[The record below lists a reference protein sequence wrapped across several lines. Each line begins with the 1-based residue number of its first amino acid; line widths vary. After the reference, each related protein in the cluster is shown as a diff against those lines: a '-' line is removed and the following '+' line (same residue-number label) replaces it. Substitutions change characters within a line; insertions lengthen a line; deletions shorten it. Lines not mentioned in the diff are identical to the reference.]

1 MNQKKVG
8 EFIKKLRKEN
18 HLTQAEFAEKYG
30 ITYQAVSNWEH
41 GKNLPDIA
49 LLKQIADDF
58 NVSID
63 ELLGSEK
70 KPLKKDNNYLII
82 SVIIAVALIILFIIY
97 LNKHNDF
104 EFKTLSANCSN
115 FKISGSISYN
125 KDKTSIYINNI
136 NYCDTSNEKE
146 YVKIECILYEKYNN
160 IEKQIST
167 SDEDRHHGEPE
178 LRMQQRIQFSEHI
191 LPLYDSG
198 DDAAGGHNDAAEK
211 PYQADLRAGIVSVK
225 CTEQN
230 HKRSRSDDRPTLDDY
245 ARGQD
250 GESEQRGDEVGVKHE
265 RVDRAR
271 EDCQANGRDSESTPN
286 PAHSLV
292 EIGFRSVTPLL

>member
-1 MNQKKVG
+1 MNQQKVG

-70 KPLKKDNNYLII
+70 KPLKKNNKYLII
-82 SVIIAVALIILFIIY
+82 GVIIAVALIILFIIY

-167 SDEDRHHGEPE
+167 SNYQSDTTIKLEEYLKNVEFTIDNYDRICKMYTSDNLY
-178 LRMQQRIQFSEHI
+178 LRINATDINNKTET
-191 LPLYDSG
+191 
-198 DDAAGGHNDAAEK
+198 
-211 PYQADLRAGIVSVK
+211 YQI
-225 CTEQN
+225 
-230 HKRSRSDDRPTLDDY
+230 
-245 ARGQD
+245 
-250 GESEQRGDEVGVKHE
+250 
-265 RVDRAR
+265 
-271 EDCQANGRDSESTPN
+271 
-286 PAHSLV
+286 
-292 EIGFRSVTPLL
+292 PLLLNDTCKK

>member
-1 MNQKKVG
+1 MNQQKVG
-8 EFIKKLRKEN
+8 ELIKKLRKDN

-70 KPLKKDNNYLII
+70 KPLKKDNKYLII
-82 SVIIAVALIILFIIY
+82 GVIIAVALIILFIIY

-146 YVKIECILYEKYNN
+146 YVKIECSLYEKYNN

-167 SDEDRHHGEPE
+167 SNYQSDTKIKLEEYLKNVEFTIDNYERICKMYTSDNLY
-178 LRMQQRIQFSEHI
+178 LRINATDINNKTET
-191 LPLYDSG
+191 
-198 DDAAGGHNDAAEK
+198 
-211 PYQADLRAGIVSVK
+211 YQI
-225 CTEQN
+225 
-230 HKRSRSDDRPTLDDY
+230 
-245 ARGQD
+245 
-250 GESEQRGDEVGVKHE
+250 
-265 RVDRAR
+265 
-271 EDCQANGRDSESTPN
+271 
-286 PAHSLV
+286 
-292 EIGFRSVTPLL
+292 PLLLNDTCKK